1 MGSRGGGAKRDIT
14 QWDPGVG
21 GAKRRSTQSAPEEG
35 GAIGGHQSH
44 PPIAST
50 NRGAS
55 ALASQLDASSR
66 PLLVLAPNEDL
77 RPAHFQ

>member
-1 MGSRGGGAKRDIT
+1 MATNRIHKDGGG
-14 QWDPGVG
+14 G
-21 GAKRRSTQSAPEEG
+21 
-35 GAIGGHQSH
+35 
-44 PPIAST
+44 
-50 NRGAS
+50 GAS